1 MSMKLS
7 PAVTTCV
14 LSCLTL
20 GFASV
25 AFGQEMSKGS
35 APLHDVNG
43 PADFRSSVRPLLA
56 KYCTGCHGTA
66 KPKGGLNF
74 VAFDDGSSAQSH
86 RKTWERVR
94 EYVEGGVM
102 PPEERPQPSG
112 EEIGRLT
119 NWIKSD

>member
-1 MSMKLS
+1 MSMKMS

-66 KPKGGLNF
+66 KPKGGPISSLLTMEARPNHI
-74 VAFDDGSSAQSH
+74 ARPGSGSASTS
-86 RKTWERVR
+86 KAVSC
-94 EYVEGGVM
+94 
-102 PPEERPQPSG
+102 RPRN
-112 EEIGRLT
+112 GRSPVG
-119 NWIKSD
+119 KRSAG